1 MDTLYKKYNNEA
13 KRQKFS
19 KQIRGIGNGFIP
31 IVLDSHDADISK
43 SINICLNKSNNNT
56 MYGAEIS
63 MYIDSTLEDLKSYIC
78 VYLIDYIPRINKFN
92 YVIYN
97 GNEIIKLKP
106 DDVLGVFYKKY
117 KNTDDNI
124 LYIHLIQPN
133 SLLSNCNV
141 M

>member
-1 MDTLYKKYNNEA
+1 MDTVYTKYNNEIS
-13 KRQKFS
+13 RQKFS

-31 IVLDSHDADISK
+31 IVLDSPDVDISK

-56 MYGAEIS
+56 MYGAEMS
-63 MYIDSTLEDLKSYIC
+63 MYIDSTLEDFKSYIC
-78 VYLIDYIPRINKFN
+78 VYLIDYIPYINKFN

-97 GNEIIKLKP
+97 GNESIKLKP

-117 KNTDDNI
+117 KNTNDNI
-124 LYIHLIQPN
+124 LYIHLIQPSN
-133 SLLSNCNV
+133 LLNKCNI